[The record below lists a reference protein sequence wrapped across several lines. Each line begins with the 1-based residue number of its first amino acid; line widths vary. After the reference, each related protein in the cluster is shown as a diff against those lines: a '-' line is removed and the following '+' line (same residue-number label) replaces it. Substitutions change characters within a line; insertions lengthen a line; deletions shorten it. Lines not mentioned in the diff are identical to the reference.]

1 MFLKTKSL
9 TGRLFTFSL
18 TLIFINLVVAFTF
31 LTFVANHH
39 YRKQDQKVL
48 KEYAKDFAHSLDN
61 EAFHSSYREDFLW
74 IQIIEDGKVIYQQ
87 FPRDMK
93 KEERD
98 IVQGHKYISS
108 GNQTIDIS
116 LNDEGEDIIE
126 RFEDQLGQF
135 LVDRGFY
142 TLGSFWSDDFFDI
155 YVLKTPSGKII
166 RVGKSAEDREEMIQD
181 LRTLMAWSFLPAL
194 ILGLILSYFMGR
206 SFMRPIRE
214 VMDSLR
220 IGRVKLNEEKAPIEM
235 IKLKDEFN
243 AVLDKNAKLLES
255 TKSTLDNIAHDLKTP
270 LTHLKINSERGI
282 LEDNDVE
289 SLKERLGANMEAA
302 DTILSIMGSLMD
314 VKEAESGALFLNLK
328 VINLQDLLERVVE
341 MHSLYAQDRNIKF
354 NLSLTLLNVS
364 GDETRL
370 FQVFSNLLDNATKFS
385 PDNSE
390 IQVNLFQIGEW
401 AEVEIIDQGAG
412 IETHEQ
418 AFIWD
423 RLYRGDQSRSTQ
435 GFGIGLSLVKA
446 YTDAHQGQVGV
457 VSKAGQGS
465 KFFVK
470 LPICHLGDKGL

>member
-9 TGRLFTFSL
+9 TGRLFSFSL
-18 TLIFINLVVAFTF
+18 TLIFINLLVAFTF
-31 LTFVANHH
+31 FTFVANHH

-48 KEYAKDFAHSLDN
+48 KAYAKDFAHALEN
-61 EAFHSSYREDFLW
+61 EAFHASYREEFLW
-74 IQIIEDGKVIYQQ
+74 IQIIENGKVIYQQ

-93 KEERD
+93 KDERD
-98 IVQGHKYISS
+98 IIQGHAYVSS
-108 GNQTIDIS
+108 GHQTIDIS
-116 LNDEGEDIIE
+116 LNDPGEGIVE

-155 YVLKTPSGKII
+155 FVLPTSKSKVI

-194 ILGLILSYFMGR
+194 LLGLILSYFMGR
-206 SFMRPIRE
+206 YFMLPIRE
-214 VMDSLR
+214 VMSSLK
-220 IGRVKLNEEKAPIEM
+220 IGRVKLNEEKAPREM
-235 IKLKDEFN
+235 IELKDEFN
-243 AVLDKNAKLLES
+243 AVLDKNRKLLES

-282 LEDNDVE
+282 LQDQDVE

-302 DTILSIMGSLMD
+302 DTILSIVGSLMD
-314 VKEAESGALFLNLK
+314 VKEAESGALFLK
-328 VINLQDLLERVVE
+328 QKEIDLADLIERVVD
-341 MHSLYAQDRNIKF
+341 MHSLHAQDRNIKF
-354 NLSLTLLNVS
+354 NLSLSSLKVM

-390 IQVNLFQIGEW
+390 IQVNLLKAGKW
-401 AEVEIIDQGAG
+401 AEVQVIDQGAG
-412 IETHEQ
+412 IDSTEQ
-418 AFIWD
+418 EFIWD
-423 RLYRGDQSRSTQ
+423 RLYRGDKSRYTQ

-446 YTDAHQGQVGV
+446 YTDAHKGVVGV
-457 VSKAGQGS
+457 ESRPGQGS

-470 LPICHLGDKGL
+470 LPICHAEDKDL